1 MYDVTGSVYPAPCHS
16 AAAFRYVAA
25 PWIQARGTQARDA
38 AMAGPAYSR
47 RAVRK
52 RVLVTEMCYNGWAIY
67 PRVFHTTL
75 K

>member
-1 MYDVTGSVYPAPCHS
+1 MYPALRHS

-25 PWIQARGTQARDA
+25 PWIQARGNQAREAVTAGSSYTGRA
-38 AMAGPAYSR
+38 A
-47 RAVRK
+47 RK